1 MKIRKPTA
9 PGIVLFLLCLMYF
22 LTYIDRGDGAT
33 AGPIIQKEFELC
45 KTQLGLVLSGFA

>member
-22 LTYIDRGDGAT
+22 LTYIDRVNVAT
-33 AGPIIQKEFELC
+33 AARGSSDRTA
-45 KTQLGLVLSGFA
+45 TQDW